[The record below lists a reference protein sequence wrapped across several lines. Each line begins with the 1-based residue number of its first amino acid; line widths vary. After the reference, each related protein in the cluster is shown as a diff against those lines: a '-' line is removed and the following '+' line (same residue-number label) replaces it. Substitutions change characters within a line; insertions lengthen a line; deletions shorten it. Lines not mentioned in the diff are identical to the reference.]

1 MSIKSWIRSLILLTF
16 FGFIIAGCGSGG
28 GGCGGDDFRGTYQGD
43 DTGTFEICVEDGF
56 IEGELSS
63 NNAGEDFDIDGSVDA
78 SGNVAIGVSNTGA
91 SFSGTLTGE
100 TIQGTWVN
108 NQDGIN
114 GTFQG
119 RRV

>member
-16 FGFIIAGCGSGG
+16 SGFIIAGCGSGG
-28 GGCGGDDFRGTYQGD
+28 GCDGDEFSGTFQGG

-108 NQDGIN
+108 NQDGIS